1 MTMNLLPIN
10 AAQLQQII
18 HQAMPE
24 AEVHVESADNVHF
37 SARVISAQ
45 FVGCSRLQRHR
56 MIHAAL
62 QAELG
67 EALGRE
73 IHALT
78 LDLKTPEEGS

>member
-1 MTMNLLPIN
+1 MNLLPIN

-56 MIHAAL
+56 MVHAVL

-73 IHALT
+73 VHALT